1 MKKNIFKQSYFL
13 GMSMGICISIL
24 IGIIFF
30 SFNKNTSKER
40 LGLVNENVSLKSQ
53 LIEKDTKIEE
63 LNRSIND
70 LKTKNTAKNEIEKQI
85 MRR

>member
-24 IGIIFF
+24 IVIIFF
-30 SFNKNTSKER
+30 SFDKTASKER
-40 LGLVNENVSLKSQ
+40 AKLINENADLKSQ

-63 LNRSIND
+63 LNIR
-70 LKTKNTAKNEIEKQI
+70 
-85 MRR
+85 